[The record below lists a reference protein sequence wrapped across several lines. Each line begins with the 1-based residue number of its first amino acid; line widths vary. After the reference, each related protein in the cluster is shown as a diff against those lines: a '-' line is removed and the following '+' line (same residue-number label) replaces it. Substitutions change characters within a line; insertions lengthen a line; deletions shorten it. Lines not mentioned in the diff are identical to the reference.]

1 MNLWGQETTLR
12 GQILVSRTGD
22 DPLFPLPLPPPCV
35 HSKRPLVYVRNVP
48 VCTGTT
54 PACVI
59 TCGRG
64 AGTHGDV
71 LNSTHGGVLNVHTEV
86 FLNVHTGT
94 PHTPHNTDR
103 ETQRQRQTDTERDR
117 VRQRETE
124 RDRERDTKQDKK
136 KKEKKRE
143 DEKGETRR

>member
-22 DPLFPLPLPPPCV
+22 DPPLPSSPLPPPCV

-54 PACVI
+54 PACVT

-64 AGTHGDV
+64 AGAHGDV
-71 LNSTHGGVLNVHTEV
+71 LNLHTEA
-86 FLNVHTGT
+86 F
-94 PHTPHNTDR
+94 
-103 ETQRQRQTDTERDR
+103 
-117 VRQRETE
+117 
-124 RDRERDTKQDKK
+124 
-136 KKEKKRE
+136 
-143 DEKGETRR
+143 

>member
-1 MNLWGQETTLR
+1 MITIR
-12 GQILVSRTGD
+12 GQILVTRTGD
-22 DPLFPLPLPPPCV
+22 DPLFPLPFLLRVCIRNV
-35 HSKRPLVYVRNVP
+35 PLVYVRNVP

-64 AGTHGDV
+64 AG
-71 LNSTHGGVLNVHTEV
+71 THGGVLNVHTEV

-103 ETQRQRQTDTERDR
+103 ETQRQRQTDTER
-117 VRQRETE
+117 QRETE

-136 KKEKKRE
+136 RKEKTIKEKKRE